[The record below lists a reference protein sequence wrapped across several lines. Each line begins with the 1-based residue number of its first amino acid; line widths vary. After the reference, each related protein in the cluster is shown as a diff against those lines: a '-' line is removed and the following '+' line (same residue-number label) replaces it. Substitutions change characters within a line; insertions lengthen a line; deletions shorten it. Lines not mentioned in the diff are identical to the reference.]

1 MKAVNTDK
9 APNAAGPYSQA
20 IVANGFV
27 FCSGQVGINPETKTI
42 GETIEEQAHQ
52 VIKNLKAV
60 IEAAGSTLDQVVKT
74 NIYLTNVSDF
84 AKVNEIYSEYFKDH
98 KPARATVGVAD
109 LPKGKLSI
117 SPLIEMEAVALI
129 K

>member
-1 MKAVNTDK
+1 MNIVQTDK
-9 APNAAGPYSQA
+9 APEAVGPYSQA

-42 GETIEEQAHQ
+42 GETIEEQTHQ
-52 VIKNLKAV
+52 VVKNLKAV

-117 SPLIEMEAVALI
+117 SPLIEMDAIALI